1 MPMQLP
7 NGTLLQ
13 MLLSPG
19 NVMTSRKVL
28 NDLLSRPAAWEKSCL
43 GVRKTPF
50 DVRYEAVI
58 GARGTEVVRVLEIQ
72 GSVSSAY

>member
-19 NVMTSRKVL
+19 NVMALGKVL
-28 NDLLSRPAAWEKSCL
+28 NDLLSRPAAWEKSRL
-43 GVRKTPF
+43 GVGKAPF
-50 DVRYEAVI
+50 DVGNEAVI
-58 GARGTEVVRVLEIQ
+58 GARGTEVVGILEIQ
-72 GSVSSAY
+72 GSVGSAY